1 MPRQRVGEAAETIER
16 FLGEP
21 IWDFV
26 AKGSGVGAAGTVL
39 EYVKKYTPL
48 TGVSDEIMQGLA
60 GLGLVN
66 YGDRVHTQVPN
77 IGRGVLY
84 ELFGRA
90 VYKERIAPMIP
101 VIGVVGSA
109 GSDNTGH
116 NQGTSEDYVA
126 QKYGL

>member
-1 MPRQRVGEAAETIER
+1 MARQRVGEAAETIER

-26 AKGSGVGAAGTVL
+26 AKGSGVGAAETVL
-39 EYVKKYTPL
+39 AYAKKYAPL
-48 TGVSDEIMQGLA
+48 TGVSDEIIQGLA
-60 GLGLVN
+60 GLGIVN
-66 YGDRVHTQVPN
+66 YGDRVHPQVPN

-84 ELFGRA
+84 ALFGRA

-109 GSDNTGH
+109 GSTNPGS
-116 NQGTSEDYVA
+116 NPGTIEDYVA